1 MTPAKSNAY
10 GIEEMMLTMIS
21 DVFIGLMVFI
31 A

>member
-10 GIEEMMLTMIS
+10 YIEEMMLTMIS
-21 DVFIGLMVFI
+21 DVFIVVFI